1 VDAERREARQGR
13 YAVVDESEEDIFAG
27 RGFFVRG
34 RRHRYVLP
42 TGPAPVGPPAGFGLI
57 SAAGSDVDRLFA
69 LDRALREQGAP
80 ATAGWGDD
88 PAEFRRRTFSD
99 PAFDPDTYLIAVEAA
114 TGDYVGLVR
123 IWTSPP
129 SPYLGLV
136 GVLPAHRRRGLAT
149 ALLAAA
155 LGALHRRGHAGARCE
170 VDETDTAANALVARL
185 DARRVGG
192 TIEVQ
197 HPNEP

>member
-1 VDAERREARQGR
+1 VDAERREKRKGR

-27 RGFFVRG
+27 RGFFF
-34 RRHRYVLP
+34 RRREHRYVLP
-42 TGPAPVGPPAGFGLI
+42 TGAAAVGPPAGYRLI
-57 SAAGSDVDRLFA
+57 SAAESDVDRLFA
-69 LDRALREQGAP
+69 VDGALRRHDVP

-88 PAEFRRRTFSD
+88 PAEFRQRTFSD

-123 IWTSPP
+123 IWATS
-129 SPYLGLV
+129 SGPYLGLV

-149 ALLAAA
+149 ALLTAA
-155 LGALHRRGHAGARCE
+155 LGALHRRGHAEARCE
-170 VDETDTAANALVARL
+170 VDETAAAANALMARL

-197 HPNEP
+197 HPSEA